1 MSVNRLREIL
11 DQIQYPVL
19 MEEVDCIWQRD
30 CNRGEITWNRDD
42 SLEDLRNGDGET
54 YSIEPIGECC
64 EYDGYL
70 FINAAT
76 GCGETVTYFFNLQR
90 EVKV

>member
-54 YSIEPIGECC
+54 YSIETSGTGF

-70 FINAAT
+70 FINADT
-76 GCGETVTYFFNLQR
+76 GYSSIATYFFNL
-90 EVKV
+90 EKEMKF